1 MLLPEKWPSMRRPK
15 PAAIDL
21 FLHSR
26 WSTKPRAGG
35 TVPDQ
40 LQTPTNKL
48 ENNSDAYYSVK
59 KVLKQWNVIYAMYM
73 GQPGQ

>member
-48 ENNSDAYYSVK
+48 ENNSD
-59 KVLKQWNVIYAMYM
+59 VIY
-73 GQPGQ
+73 